1 MIKKQY
7 ERSQTGYFN
16 NFILSHNGED
26 IIEEQ
31 LKPYKATIAKSKS
44 KYYKLNIKWHDE
56 QLYMTFVL
64 RWS

>member
-26 IIEEQ
+26 VIEER
-31 LKPYKATIAKSKS
+31 LKEYKGTLGKSKS
-44 KYYKLNIKWHDE
+44 KYYKLNVKWHDE
-56 QLYMTFVL
+56 YLYTLFVL
-64 RWS
+64 RYS